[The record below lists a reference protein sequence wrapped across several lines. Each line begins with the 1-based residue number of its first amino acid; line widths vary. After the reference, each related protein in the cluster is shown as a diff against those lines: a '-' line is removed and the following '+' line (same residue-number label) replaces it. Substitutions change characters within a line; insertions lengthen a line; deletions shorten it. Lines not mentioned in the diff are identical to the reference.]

1 MRLTKP
7 RVGMNF
13 GKLGKV
19 FEGRYGRVCDGDWM
33 FASKLIRI
41 AQIRQH
47 VTTSV
52 QILKC
57 LQIETQTLLTQLQ
70 FFQCRLVKNENHWQL
85 WVGDHGCV
93 SVAERIDR
101 EEHKLWLLVSDHRTG
116 TSGGCSIGVVV
127 KNVIAN

>member
-7 RVGMNF
+7 RVRMNF

-19 FEGRYGRVCDGDWM
+19 FEGRYGRVRDGDWM
-33 FASKLIRI
+33 LASKLIRI

-57 LQIETQTLLTQLQ
+57 LQIETQTLRTQLQ
-70 FFQCRLVKNENHWQL
+70 FFQCRLVKNENYW
-85 WVGDHGCV
+85 
-93 SVAERIDR
+93 
-101 EEHKLWLLVSDHRTG
+101 
-116 TSGGCSIGVVV
+116 
-127 KNVIAN
+127 